1 MTKKETIIVLFSIT
15 LCWSSSYIFIKDLSS
30 SFSAYAYLT
39 LTSGIAGIGLAIAF
53 RNLFKKLD
61 KKTLFYGSILAFLIA
76 GNIIFEKMALDRLP
90 ASAVSA
96 IAAMNIVI
104 VPLILI
110 CRRRFPSRNNI
121 AGIAIIILG
130 LAISG
135 HLHMQG
141 GDISGIIYNLL
152 SCLMMSLYTVFAADY
167 TKEADPLL
175 LTVLQLCVTAV
186 IGLLFWVVRDP
197 GSFKTINW
205 SLETFSYIV
214 IIAFFSKAYAYVMLM
229 YSEKYCDA
237 ITVTIIAAT
246 DPIVTL
252 VLAVLIPSTL
262 GATELF
268 STRSLLGAIIIAVGA
283 IVAGTSFLSAKKAKT
298 NGTQDASSDDMGDT
312 ALTAAEAD
320 AAVKSS
326 TVAAAAA
333 ADAGVESGSV
343 TAASADAGVES
354 NAVTAD
360 VSNPGEKSSAVMAAA
375 ADAGEDSVAVEQPD
389 DTIYT
394 NKWMLLRV
402 FIALTVAFALLG
414 MSINVMKYADGYT
427 EIRPENFIPV
437 TAGILFGPV
446 AAIACAIGNFLQDR
460 MFDFGYTSILGF
472 FANFLAAYL
481 PYKLWRAAAGNTI
494 NAHTVKRLLLYIW
507 TALISSLA
515 TAAFLSYG
523 LEIFFGSW
531 YATIGRG
538 IFYNNF
544 IFSIMFGLPS
554 FIVLTSDDSHMGR
567 ISAGFHP
574 TCGLKFLECL
584 QPYTLILYA
593 IETVLLT
600 INIVTFR
607 YGTEWSHSFFRR
619 IQWLVAF
626 IILILLCLIPT
637 KTQENRKTGNKK

>member
-39 LTSGIAGIGLAIAF
+39 LTSGIAGVGLAIAF

-186 IGLLFWVVRDP
+186 IGLVFWVVRDP

-262 GATELF
+262 GAAELF

-298 NGTQDASSDDMGDT
+298 NGTQDASSDEMGDT
-312 ALTAAEAD
+312 ALATADAD

-326 TVAAAAA
+326 TVT
-333 ADAGVESGSV
+333 ADA
-343 TAASADAGVES
+343 ADAGVES

-360 VSNPGEKSSAVMAAA
+360 AADAFVESNAVAADASNPGEKSSAVMAAA
-375 ADAGEDSVAVEQPD
+375 ADAGEDSVAVDQPG
-389 DTIYT
+389 DTIST

-402 FIALTVAFALLG
+402 FIALTVGFAMLG

-494 NAHTVKRLLLYIW
+494 NAHTVKPLLLYIW

-531 YATIGRG
+531 YATLGRG

-600 INIVTFR
+600 VNIVTFR
-607 YGTEWSHSFFRR
+607 YRTELSHSIFRR
-619 IQWLVAF
+619 VLWLIAF
-626 IILILLCLIPT
+626 IILLILCLIPT
-637 KTQENRKTGNKK
+637 RSVKKGKK